1 MFTGIVQSVGTVVEV
16 HKLSDNSIQL
26 EVNCNDLNSN
36 SKIGD
41 SIAIAGI
48 CLTVEKVNQDSLTFT
63 AISETLDKTKI
74 SEIVKGSSVNIEQSA
89 KLQDLVGGHQ
99 VSGHIDT
106 TGKVVKIAKSDNW
119 SVLRFAIDEKFANL
133 VVSKGSIS
141 IDGVS
146 LTISNIMNKD
156 GENWVEVSLIPI
168 TMAHTTLGSLV
179 EGNLVNIEFD
189 LVAKYVA
196 QNSKK

>member
-74 SEIVKGSSVNIEQSA
+74 SEIVKG
-89 KLQDLVGGHQ
+89 
-99 VSGHIDT
+99 
-106 TGKVVKIAKSDNW
+106 
-119 SVLRFAIDEKFANL
+119 
-133 VVSKGSIS
+133 
-141 IDGVS
+141 
-146 LTISNIMNKD
+146 
-156 GENWVEVSLIPI
+156 
-168 TMAHTTLGSLV
+168 
-179 EGNLVNIEFD
+179 
-189 LVAKYVA
+189 
-196 QNSKK
+196 

>member
-119 SVLRFAIDEKFANL
+119 SVLRVAIDEKFANL
-133 VVSKGSIS
+133 VVSK
-141 IDGVS
+141 
-146 LTISNIMNKD
+146 
-156 GENWVEVSLIPI
+156 
-168 TMAHTTLGSLV
+168 
-179 EGNLVNIEFD
+179 
-189 LVAKYVA
+189 
-196 QNSKK
+196 